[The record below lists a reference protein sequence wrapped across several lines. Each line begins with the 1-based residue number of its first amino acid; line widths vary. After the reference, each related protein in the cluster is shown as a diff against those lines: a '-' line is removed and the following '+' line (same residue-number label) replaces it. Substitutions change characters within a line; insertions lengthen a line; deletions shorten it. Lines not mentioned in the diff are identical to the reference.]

1 MGTSRRTMFPYEDD
15 SGRNDFRLLR
25 QDESRSVTA
34 TVALRSSIDAADD
47 Y

>member
-1 MGTSRRTMFPYEDD
+1 MGTSRRTMFPYGDD

-25 QDESRSVTA
+25 QDESRSVTN
-34 TVALRSSIDAADD
+34 TVRSSMDAADH